1 MKRNLGLFT
10 AAILGLCLWKAG
22 AAGPEAGDTLVRVDA
37 LYDKAVEENY
47 RAEGFALM
55 KESLDICEGLLEANP
70 SSYDLLWRSARTA
83 VGLGET
89 AKILKRP
96 DWKELGAS
104 LAKKSIG
111 WTEAAKNAEPGRVE
125 GYFWQMKAMGLV
137 YETKGVMAFAAMGY
151 VSRSRKNMDACCA
164 IDPSYMDYS
173 PVLARALYFFT
184 APPLFGRDIAG
195 ALAGYTEFAAKTHWS
210 FEPYRQYAEAAR
222 LLMSANG
229 KEGAQSARALLLAA
243 LADPTPRPYYYELAA
258 ALLAKLDTMS
268 R

>member
-1 MKRNLGLFT
+1 MKRNLGLL
-10 AAILGLCLWKAG
+10 AAAFLGLSLWGAG
-22 AAGPEAGDTLVRVDA
+22 AAGPEAGDSLVRVDA
-37 LYDKAVEENY
+37 LYDKAMEKNY
-47 RAEGFALM
+47 SAEGFALM
-55 KESLDICEGLLEANP
+55 KESLAICEGLLEANP
-70 SSYDLLWRSARTA
+70 SSYDLLWRSGRAA
-83 VGLGET
+83 IGLGET

-104 LAKKSIG
+104 LAKKGID

-137 YETKGVMAFAAMGY
+137 YEAKGFIAFAALGY
-151 VSRSRKNMDACCA
+151 VPRSRENMDACCA

-173 PVLARALYFFT
+173 PILARALYLFT
-184 APPLFGRDIAG
+184 APPLFGRDVAG
-195 ALAGYTEFAAKTHWS
+195 ALAGYAEFAAKTRWS

>member
-1 MKRNLGLFT
+1 MERNLGLFT
-10 AAILGLCLWKAG
+10 AAFLALCLWNAG
-22 AAGPEAGDTLVRVDA
+22 AAGPEAGETLVGLDA

-47 RAEGFALM
+47 RAEGFTLM
-55 KESLDICEGLLEANP
+55 KESLDTCEGLLEANP
-70 SSYDLLWRSARTA
+70 SSYALLWRSARA
-83 VGLGET
+83 AIGLGET

-96 DWKELGAS
+96 DWKELSAS
-104 LAKKSIG
+104 LAQKSID
-111 WTEAAKNAEPGRVE
+111 WTETAKNAEPGRVE

-151 VSRSRKNMDACCA
+151 VPRSRKDMDACCA

-184 APPLFGRDIAG
+184 APPLFGRNIEE
-195 ALAGYTEFAAKTHWS
+195 ALAGYAEFAAKTHWS

-222 LLMSANG
+222 LLMSAKG

-243 LADPTPRPYYYELAA
+243 LADPTPRPYYHEEAA
-258 ALLAKLDTMS
+258 ALLAKLDTMP